1 MWHAHAHPAVEVSAS
16 ANVTAVLCQC
26 RDLNPGRNQQEGS
39 KNQNLSKDRIA
50 KDKARHMVALLAAYC
65 I

>member
-1 MWHAHAHPAVEVSAS
+1 MWHAHAHPAVEVSAP
-16 ANVTAVLCQC
+16 ANVTVLGQR
-26 RDLNPGRNQQEGS
+26 RDLNPGKSQQEDS
-39 KNQNLSKDRIA
+39 NNQNFSKDRIA